1 MPIGP
6 VEFLVVGFPENRF
19 TGEIAPALRDLV
31 ESKTIRIIDLAFVS
45 KDPNGD
51 VLALEVDDLESEVGK
66 AFAAL
71 SAGNGGILNEAN
83 IREVGD
89 DLEPNSS
96 AAVLVWEDLW
106 ATRFA
111 EALRGAGGVLIAREL
126 IPHEAVQ
133 IAVEWAAAQKAEVTA

>member
-1 MPIGP
+1 MAIGP

-19 TGEIAPALRDLV
+19 TGEIAPALRALV
-31 ESKTIRIIDLAFVS
+31 DAKTIRIIDLAFVA
-45 KDPNGD
+45 KDAQGSII
-51 VLALEVDDLESEVGK
+51 ALELDDLESEVGK

-71 SAGNGGILNEAN
+71 GGGNGGLLNEDN
-83 IREVGD
+83 ILEVGD
-89 DLEPNSS
+89 ALEPDSS

-126 IPHEAVQ
+126 IPHEAVEA
-133 IAVEWAAAQKAEVTA
+133 AVAWAEEQRATISA